1 MPKNERT
8 WLSVTGTSLSDL
20 KITYCK
26 SQKTASSKTE
36 VEAPVNVNFINFQI
50 SACLLTNSVIFS
62 LNVFL
67 FSAVIASSVYTD
79 EAITAENKNTFKEN
93 ITEFVNKHAEIWK
106 FIKFTF
112 TGASTSVLELAVF
125 WLLQYVIFKSL
136 NEVPVTD
143 NQVLSFLG
151 IEYKGY
157 MYSYFI
163 SAVIGYAAA
172 YVMNRKLTFKADANP
187 VLSTILYI
195 IMVVCTIAFNT
206 WFGSFLGTLIKN
218 SGHDSVFIVL
228 LTKLIVMTVPTL
240 WTYPLNRFVIHRKK
254 KAWFWVA
261 IFNII
266 NL

>member
-1 MPKNERT
+1 MKQNN
-8 WLSVTGTSLSDL
+8 
-20 KITYCK
+20 
-26 SQKTASSKTE
+26 SQ
-36 VEAPVNVNFINFQI
+36 II
-50 SACLLTNSVIFS
+50 
-62 LNVFL
+62 
-67 FSAVIASSVYTD
+67 YTD
-79 EAITAENKNTFKEN
+79 ETMAINNIATQTNEENKFKAS
-93 ITEFVNKHAEIWK
+93 ITKFVNKHAEIWK

-143 NQVLSFLG
+143 NAVLSFLG

-187 VLSTILYI
+187 VLSTILYT
-195 IMVVCTIAFNT
+195 IMVVCTITFNT

-218 SGHDSVFIVL
+218 SGYDSVFIVL
-228 LTKLIVMTVPTL
+228 LTKLVVMTVPTL

-254 KAWFWVA
+254 KA
-261 IFNII
+261 
-266 NL
+266 

>member
-1 MPKNERT
+1 MK
-8 WLSVTGTSLSDL
+8 
-20 KITYCK
+20 
-26 SQKTASSKTE
+26 Q
-36 VEAPVNVNFINFQI
+36 INDSPI
-50 SACLLTNSVIFS
+50 
-62 LNVFL
+62 
-67 FSAVIASSVYTD
+67 VYTD
-79 EAITAENKNTFKEN
+79 EAMTVENKNTFKEN

-228 LTKLIVMTVPTL
+228 LTKLVVMTVPTL

-254 KAWFWVA
+254 KA
-261 IFNII
+261 
-266 NL
+266 

>member
-1 MPKNERT
+1 MKNN
-8 WLSVTGTSLSDL
+8 
-20 KITYCK
+20 I
-26 SQKTASSKTE
+26 
-36 VEAPVNVNFINFQI
+36 I
-50 SACLLTNSVIFS
+50 
-62 LNVFL
+62 
-67 FSAVIASSVYTD
+67 YTD
-79 EAITAENKNTFKEN
+79 ESLAVDSKNTFKDK
-93 ITEFVNKHAEIWK
+93 IIKFVNKHTEIWK

-125 WLLQYVIFKSL
+125 WVLQYVVFKSL

-143 NQVLSFLG
+143 NAVLSFLG

-172 YVMNRKLTFKADANP
+172 YIMNRKLTFKADANP
-187 VLSTILYI
+187 ILSTVLYA
-195 IMVVCTIAFNT
+195 IMVICTITFNT

-254 KAWFWVA
+254 KA
-261 IFNII
+261 
-266 NL
+266 